1 MYAVIGTAGHVDHGK
16 SSLIH
21 ALTGIHPS
29 HLPQEFERSMTIDL
43 GFAYLNAPDGG
54 KVGIIDVP
62 GHERFIR
69 NMVSSV
75 WGLDMVLFIVAAD
88 EGWASLSEEHLRV
101 IAAMG
106 VKNCIVV
113 LTKCD
118 LVDEKRQDD
127 IEEDV
132 LERFLGTM
140 DLLPDVIRVS
150 AHTGQGIDALKLLIF
165 NKIGSLQTREDLSA
179 DTHLYVDRV
188 FSVAGIGTTVTGT
201 LRGRQIHEDDVLTLF
216 PGGQS
221 VRVRSLQSYHE
232 QLKDVP
238 PYSRVAIGLKQVN
251 KKLISRGSCLV
262 ANPREVTVS
271 KDWIVQLNPRFSEMK
286 KQSELE
292 VALGTAH
299 TQAQCYV
306 FADGQLAR
314 LQLKES
320 IPAFWGQPLLL
331 IQHGGSRIIGAGR
344 LVWMRSVDRKL
355 RKALEQALP
364 ELEATSNDPTVKLRL
379 ELGLNGYAAIQPDIS
394 APEGVQ
400 ELGSWWVNN
409 SCVDELAKQSNEILT
424 SAINAVSLSELG
436 RRTGYPTA
444 LVDVLVNQECEAN
457 RWQRIE
463 GGVVSLQ
470 MRADG
475 SLPADQVELLAQIQ
489 VAGTRG
495 FLANPQKQ
503 PGIQRLLR
511 ALTERKHIVPTID
524 NMFFTTEIYNNLLQ
538 LIMRERVLGE
548 EFGVADARD
557 RTELGRKQLIPL
569 LNRIEKD
576 GWVRRVGDNRVVT
589 KVFETDKAEMK

>member
-29 HLPQEFERSMTIDL
+29 HLPQELERNMTIDL
-43 GFAYLNAPDGG
+43 GFAYLKAPDGG

-75 WGLDMVLFIVAAD
+75 WGLDMALFIVAAD

-106 VKNCIVV
+106 LKNCIVV

-118 LVDEKRQDD
+118 LADQKRQDD
-127 IEEDV
+127 VEEDV
-132 LERFLGTM
+132 LEHFLGTM
-140 DLLPDVIRVS
+140 DLLPDVVRVS
-150 AHTGQGIDALKLLIF
+150 AHTGHGIDVLKALIF
-165 NKIGSLQTREDLSA
+165 SKIESLQTRQDLSA
-179 DTHLYVDRV
+179 DTHVYVDRV

-201 LRGRQIHEDDVLTLF
+201 LRGRQIHDDDVLTLF

-232 QLKDVP
+232 PLKDVP
-238 PYSRVAIGLKQVN
+238 AYSRVAVGLKQVN

-262 ANPREVTVS
+262 ANPHDVTVS
-271 KDWIVQLNPRFSEMK
+271 TDWIVQLNPRFSEMK

-314 LQLKES
+314 LQLKEP

-344 LVWMRSVDRKL
+344 LVWMQSVDRKL

-364 ELEATSNDPTVKLRL
+364 ELEAESNDPAIKVRL
-379 ELGLNGYAAIQPDIS
+379 ELGLNGYTLAQSDIPVPDG
-394 APEGVQ
+394 AQ
-400 ELGSWWVNN
+400 EVGQWWVNN
-409 SCVDELAKQSNEILT
+409 SCVDEVVKQCNEILT
-424 SAINAVSLSELG
+424 SAINAVSLNELA
-436 RRTGYPTA
+436 RRVGYPGG
-444 LVDVLVNQECEAN
+444 LIDLLVNKECEAN

-463 GGVVSLQ
+463 GGIVSLQ

-475 SLPADQVELLAQIQ
+475 SLPADQAELLAIIEQ
-489 VAGTRG
+489 AGTRG
-495 FLANPQKQ
+495 FVANPQRQ

-511 ALTERKHIVPTID
+511 SLTERKRIIPTID
-524 NMFFTTEIYNNLLQ
+524 NMFFTTEVYHRLLE
-538 LIMRERVLGE
+538 LIMRNRVLGE

-576 GWVRRVGDNRVVT
+576 GWLRRIGDNRVVS
-589 KVFETDKAEMK
+589 KVFEIDKS